1 MCSFCLA
8 ACCCVPP
15 LISMAY
21 ALCCATAVS
30 IAQLHLSRCLFCI
43 CILSWLAQAQHTG
56 SSAQHGAKGTAL
68 LSHPAILKLKAYL
81 LMRAGL
87 LLGGHM
93 AGCSQSCALRR
104 DLCRWCHAPASH
116 TAQGQHSR
124 VLPSTIQQW
133 GTSAL
138 PMLGFT
144 TACCAGWTQPSCSM
158 LCLHTCKLMSLQ
170 GAACIC
176 SAACCSF
183 TLHPEGTR
191 STGWPCCYMQLYY
204 AEQQPAWAWCAFADS
219 PS

>member
-87 LLGGHM
+87 LLGGAHVWM
-93 AGCSQSCALRR
+93 QSVTCFKGGPMQVVSCTCLTYSSR
-104 DLCRWCHAPASH
+104 
-116 TAQGQHSR
+116 TA
-124 VLPSTIQQW
+124 
-133 GTSAL
+133 
-138 PMLGFT
+138 
-144 TACCAGWTQPSCSM
+144 
-158 LCLHTCKLMSLQ
+158 
-170 GAACIC
+170 
-176 SAACCSF
+176 
-183 TLHPEGTR
+183 
-191 STGWPCCYMQLYY
+191 
-204 AEQQPAWAWCAFADS
+204 
-219 PS
+219 